1 MKKYLFL
8 GLIITSLII
17 PTIVSAGDLKGPLV
31 PCGTST
37 TEPCTFC
44 HLFVLAQTI
53 IDFITTGIF
62 ILAVLFIVI
71 GGLIILFAGAVPSNL
86 ELGKKIITNAVIGV
100 VIALLAWTVINMIF
114 NTLISTDEN
123 KFPAPWNDIK
133 CQGGEVTPPTGKN
146 LYCHIIQNEGDAAKM
161 VEYYFSEIFCQ
172 TECDSEHCAGN
183 PPLKNC
189 FKWCCLDKDK
199 SGLDFACEGGSP
211 TGQWCQRLAPS
222 GSDIWKLGNIS
233 PKQKGD
239 ASFAL
244 TSFINCM
251 YGKIPGLIITSISED
266 ALCVNP
272 SCDTTKEKCGA
283 HVINSC
289 HYGGSGCTGSSYAVD
304 FATNIQCSD
313 IKTAASYCNPKA
325 WINWENNHTHVS
337 VDNSWCL
344 CAEKGTGNPCP

>member
-146 LYCHIIQNEGDAAKM
+146 LYCHIIQR
-161 VEYYFSEIFCQ
+161 I
-172 TECDSEHCAGN
+172 
-183 PPLKNC
+183 
-189 FKWCCLDKDK
+189 
-199 SGLDFACEGGSP
+199 
-211 TGQWCQRLAPS
+211 
-222 GSDIWKLGNIS
+222 
-233 PKQKGD
+233 
-239 ASFAL
+239 
-244 TSFINCM
+244 
-251 YGKIPGLIITSISED
+251 
-266 ALCVNP
+266 
-272 SCDTTKEKCGA
+272 
-283 HVINSC
+283 
-289 HYGGSGCTGSSYAVD
+289 
-304 FATNIQCSD
+304 
-313 IKTAASYCNPKA
+313 IKTGPNQFRLLHIFIVLVEDKTTEAKIYTFRWSFSYHQNRFI
-325 WINWENNHTHVS
+325 WI
-337 VDNSWCL
+337 
-344 CAEKGTGNPCP
+344 